1 MGSQSLSDELAG
13 TLVSLVNLIIP
24 SNADRGL
31 PAAADVGCAE
41 YLQNQE
47 DLAWVRDGI
56 AILAEASRDQFGREF
71 RSLATAE
78 QEQLVHGLRR
88 RLTRF
93 YIRLSQRVAERYY
106 QDDQV
111 LESIGLPARPPFP
124 EGYLVDE
131 GDLTL
136 LEPVFERGEIYRD

>member
-1 MGSQSLSDELAG
+1 MASQALSDELAG
-13 TLVSLVNLIIP
+13 TLNSLVNLIIP
-24 SNADRGL
+24 SSTDRDL

-41 YLQNQE
+41 YVQNQ
-47 DLAWVRDGI
+47 DDFVWVRDGLVT
-56 AILAEASRDQFGREF
+56 LAAASRDQFGWEF
-71 RSLATAE
+71 PALTTAE

-93 YIRLSQRVAERYY
+93 YIRLSQRVAECYY

-124 EGYLVDE
+124 EGYLVEE

-136 LEPVFERGEIYRD
+136 LEPVFERGKIYRE